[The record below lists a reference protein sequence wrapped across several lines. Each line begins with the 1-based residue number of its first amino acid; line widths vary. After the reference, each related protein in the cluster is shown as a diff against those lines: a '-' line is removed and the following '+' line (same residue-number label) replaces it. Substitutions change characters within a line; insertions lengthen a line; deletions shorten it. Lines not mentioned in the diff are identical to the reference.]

1 MEYFERELLEELKK
15 WIERR
20 EILAIKG
27 PRQSGKT
34 TLLEMLKGVL
44 EKKVAE
50 ENIVFLTFEDLEVR
64 EKFETAP
71 KDFIRSFILLTQG

>member
-1 MEYFERELLEELKK
+1 MYFSKKKK

-34 TLLEMLKGVL
+34 TLLEMLKEVL
-44 EKKVAE
+44 EGKIRE
-50 ENIVFLTFEDLEVR
+50 ENIIFLTFE
-64 EKFETAP
+64 
-71 KDFIRSFILLTQG
+71 